1 MDISEKNEAKAMHRI
16 SRHRIVPANVK
27 VFLSVAMR
35 RVTLQN
41 GRKLTFNPIYF
52 ANEFDDSRLFLHLS
66 ISFSL
71 GNKYAVLK
79 KILYIQFFKKL
90 KNHNFFCV
98 ERNYL
103 QNIFQICLF
112 IT

>member
-52 ANEFDDSRLFLHLS
+52 ANEFDDPRLFLHLS

-71 GNKYAVLK
+71 GNKYAD
-79 KILYIQFFKKL
+79 L
-90 KNHNFFCV
+90 KNSL
-98 ERNYL
+98 YP
-103 QNIFQICLF
+103 IFLK
-112 IT
+112 TKKT